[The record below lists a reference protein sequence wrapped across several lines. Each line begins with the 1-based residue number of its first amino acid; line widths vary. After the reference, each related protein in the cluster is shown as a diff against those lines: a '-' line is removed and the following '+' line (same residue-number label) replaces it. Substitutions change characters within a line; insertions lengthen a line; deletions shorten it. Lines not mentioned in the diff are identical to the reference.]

1 MSIAARTAASGA
13 LSLAA
18 AACRPEITAVA
29 AVVPFLTGIR
39 DSLRLGGSYP
49 YEEIKDYLR
58 QRPESEAHVLP
69 TLDYIDT
76 LNFADRIGAPTL
88 LSAGLSD
95 DVGPPETAYAL
106 YNQVAS
112 RAGTGEGPPCPAMS
126 FAPSNAC
133 G

>member
-112 RAGTGEGPPCPAMS
+112 RAGTGEGPP
-126 FAPSNAC
+126 
-133 G
+133 